1 VSSRIGRGT
10 GWVLTEGDRIADT
23 IAFWRKFRGQ
33 RFSSLVRWA
42 KAETRRLTMICKH
55 CQDQIEAGAR
65 PVPAVGPADA
75 EVAILGPSPGYH
87 EVEEGEPFVGKD
99 ADLLLSTLEDL
110 GVDWQDLWLQHVT
123 RCGLPAGRAAPGVKW
138 LRACREACFPS
149 MLECEPKVIIALG
162 NDAWKMLTDNSKASV
177 TKQRGAVYKYKDI
190 PIVCTWEPRACHKDP
205 NKRAQFEEDL
215 RAYILEDA
223 WDKEEWDPQW
233 ELADRLP
240 EEYDDIR
247 GNVTLDVET
256 ISCDPEKDPKGALS
270 VHRGQ
275 LNLTGIATRSDIPTL
290 IEHPDAVAHNIPFSL
305 SPPEGDR
312 AWQDIR
318 ERLIFNPN
326 VQLEGAGL
334 QFDLQWFLLPHEMP
348 LCTVE
353 DICVK
358 HYLLDDQAETRAL
371 KPLIRHYTNKV
382 EYAADNVRDLND
394 EDLHRYNAIDL
405 YGTEMVSDGI
415 DNDLLQSGIDYD
427 RPFNLLR
434 RVQPIL
440 AAMTRTGFP
449 VMKSRAMKVAKSEG
463 QKVEKLE
470 RALRKKLEP
479 LEGRVLECKKRIN
492 ARSKNPKKEGTK
504 AYDKYMAG
512 GLNFSSPPQMSEF
525 VFGFWDRHA
534 NGGRGT
540 VRRSKGLNLTPP
552 EHLMGWKTQTD
563 LFSCG
568 EKYLSAVLDQD
579 QTGFIEAYLAL
590 RAVRDNYKKYVLQ
603 FLNAIE
609 DDGCVH
615 PEYFV
620 FKSKDNL
627 YDPGNESGTGTGRLS
642 AKNPSVHNTPKKHP
656 IREAFVPFSNGWLL
670 QMDWSTLEMVI
681 QGYIADDPQLRGRP
695 GRVRDLPRR
704 SEDRQLRDPVRY
716 HPVGCHGQDGHR
728 RRGRGTGPDR
738 SVVRQVFWCPRLSA
752 GAQGAGP
759 GPVLRRLGHRP
770 APALHEPG
778 PDAPVEGSVHQE
790 GGTQA
795 AARARAEGHQLPDPV
810 TGQRPEPDVPLRVGG
825 DGRSQDCLAPDL
837 RPRLGRIL
845 RRFCEEK
852 GPSSTNDG
860 RVVPDPVQ
868 GCHHG
873 VVRARHGRAPPG

>member
-1 VSSRIGRGT
+1 
-10 GWVLTEGDRIADT
+10 
-23 IAFWRKFRGQ
+23 
-33 RFSSLVRWA
+33 
-42 KAETRRLTMICKH
+42 
-55 CQDQIEAGAR
+55 
-65 PVPAVGPADA
+65 VGPADA

-382 EYAADNVRDLND
+382 EYAPDNVRDLDD

-681 QGYIADDPQLRGRP
+681 QGYIADDPQLRKAMRLGVDLHDWMVRVAGRE
-695 GRVRDLPRR
+695 GYEISRDAAKTVNFGIQYGITRWGVTGKTDIDDEDVAQALIDLWYAKFSGVHAYQQEHKAQARDLYYVDSAIGRR
-704 SEDRQLRDPVRY
+704 RHFMNLDRMLRSRDPFIKKEARKLLRELERKAINFPIQSLGNDLNLMFLCEWVAM
-716 HPVGCHGQDGHR
+716 GGHKIAWPL
-728 RRGRGTGPDR
+728 TCVHD
-738 SVVRQVFWCPRLSA
+738 SVVFSADSAKKRDQARQMMDEWFRTRCK
-752 GAQGAGP
+752 
-759 GPVLRRLGHRP
+759 
-770 APALHEPG
+770 
-778 PDAPVEGSVHQE
+778 DAIMEWFG
-790 GGTQA
+790 
-795 AARARAEGHQLPDPV
+795 LDM
-810 TGQRPEPDVPLRVGG
+810 DVPLRADVQWGKHWG
-825 DGRSQDCLAPDL
+825 DFTDERTQKLEA
-837 RPRLGRIL
+837 
-845 RRFCEEK
+845 
-852 GPSSTNDG
+852 
-860 RVVPDPVQ
+860 
-868 GCHHG
+868 
-873 VVRARHGRAPPG
+873 A